1 MDKSK
6 SRGRTAS
13 KQAWRERIWSL
24 LTRRRVGRFPL
35 PLNDRIPNF
44 AGAEQAAARLAALP
58 EWRAARTLKCN
69 PDAPQRAVRLR
80 ALREGKDVYVA
91 VPRLRAERCFIHL
104 DPRRIPAARLAAA
117 ATIGGAAALG
127 VPVAPH
133 ELPHV
138 DLVVAG
144 SVAVNRRGARLG
156 KGGGY
161 SDLEFALAAELGAV
175 DARTTVVT
183 TVHDLQVV
191 DGAIPMTAHDVPVDL
206 VVTPTRV
213 LRARRASPRPRG
225 IRWDELDA
233 AQLAAM
239 PAVAGRKARP
249 GGVESARRRSRVRSG
264 PVLKGEGHDH

>member
-1 MDKSK
+1 MDISK
-6 SRGRTAS
+6 KRGRAAS
-13 KQAWRERIWSL
+13 KQALREKTWAL

-35 PLNDRIPNF
+35 PLDDRIPNF
-44 AGAEQAAARLAALP
+44 AGAEQAAERLAGLP
-58 EWRAARTLKCN
+58 AWRAARTIKCN
-69 PDAPQRAVRLR
+69 PDAPQRPVRLR
-80 ALREGKDVYVA
+80 ALREGKTVYVA
-91 VPRLRAERCFIHL
+91 VPRLREARCFLRL
-104 DPRRIPAARLAAA
+104 DPARLPPARLAKA

-127 VPVAPH
+127 VPVAPDA
-133 ELPHV
+133 LPHI

-144 SVAVNRRGARLG
+144 SVAVNRRGARVG

-191 DGAIPMTAHDVPVDL
+191 GGAIPMTAHDVPVDV

-213 LRARRASPRPRG
+213 LRARRPARRPRG
-225 IRWDELDA
+225 IRWEELDA

-239 PAVAGRKARP
+239 PAVAAH
-249 GGVESARRRSRVRSG
+249 RRRG
-264 PVLKGEGHDH
+264 A